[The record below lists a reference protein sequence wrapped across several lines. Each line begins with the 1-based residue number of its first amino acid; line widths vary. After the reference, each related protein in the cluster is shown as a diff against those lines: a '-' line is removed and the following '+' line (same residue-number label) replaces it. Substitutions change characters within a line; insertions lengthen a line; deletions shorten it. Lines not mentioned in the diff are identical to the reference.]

1 MLARRACELRTEQKL
16 LRSKAVFEATI
27 YSKERTST
35 EDLYDA
41 AVIRRSAVVGHVT
54 RNMSA
59 GCALFLRQN
68 HLQQV
73 LFTRVQSCH
82 EKSGRVVRTRVWVVP
97 WIL

>member
-1 MLARRACELRTEQKL
+1 M
-16 LRSKAVFEATI
+16 

-35 EDLYDA
+35 EDLHDA

-59 GCALFLRQN
+59 GCALFLRRN
-68 HLQQV
+68 HLRQV

-82 EKSGRVVRTRVWVVP
+82 EKSGCVVHTRVWVV
-97 WIL
+97 LTSCLLLAR

>member
-1 MLARRACELRTEQKL
+1 M
-16 LRSKAVFEATI
+16 

-54 RNMSA
+54 GNMAA
-59 GCALFLRQN
+59 GCVLFLRRN
-68 HLQQV
+68 HLRLV

-82 EKSGRVVRTRVWVVP
+82 EKSGRARLHCVYACVGHVYY
-97 WIL
+97 